1 MEKYVKQY
9 ELYKLLID
17 FIESKNNHNLIK
29 FNIDDLLFC
38 YNTFNNTDYLRII
51 LYAVI
56 EVSKDKNMN
65 VEEIK
70 SFIKTINEFIKNKQ
84 IFLFIDFDMKDMLY
98 KVPNPK
104 YQIALFIENAEDN
117 LKSIIIR
124 PNH

>member
-1 MEKYVKQY
+1 MEKYVKQQ

-29 FNIDDLLFC
+29 FNINDLLFC

-56 EVSKDKNMN
+56 EATKDKNMD

>member
-1 MEKYVKQY
+1 MEKHIKQQ

-56 EVSKDKNMN
+56 EVTKDKNMD

-70 SFIKTINEFIKNKQ
+70 SFIKKINEFIENKQ

>member
-1 MEKYVKQY
+1 MEKYVKQQ

-56 EVSKDKNMN
+56 EATKDKNMDD
-65 VEEIK
+65 EEIK

>member
-1 MEKYVKQY
+1 MEKYVKQQ

-56 EVSKDKNMN
+56 EAIKDKNMD

-104 YQIALFIENAEDN
+104 YQIALFIENTEDN

>member
-1 MEKYVKQY
+1 MEKYVKQQ

-17 FIESKNNHNLIK
+17 FIESKNNYNLIK

-56 EVSKDKNMN
+56 GATKDKNMD

>member
-1 MEKYVKQY
+1 MEKYIKQR

-17 FIESKNNHNLIK
+17 FIESKDNHNLIK

-56 EVSKDKNMN
+56 EVTKDKNMD

-70 SFIKTINEFIKNKQ
+70 SFIKEINEFTENKQ

>member
-1 MEKYVKQY
+1 MEKYIKQR

-17 FIESKNNHNLIK
+17 FIEFKNNHNLIK

-56 EVSKDKNMN
+56 EVTKDKNMD

-70 SFIKTINEFIKNKQ
+70 SFINVINKFIENKQ
-84 IFLFIDFDMKDMLY
+84 IFLFIDFDVKDMLY
-98 KVPNPK
+98 KVSNPK